1 MKTKLISCKLPPG
14 VNVSIWQNDDETEFK
29 GAIIPIALQLE
40 IPLHEE
46 AATVLKLLGLVKEAA
61 QTSIRPV
68 APGDGDLT
76 GSRIQGGGL
85 PDLTHLRALG
95 WSVAV
100 HNDYK
105 INGLH
110 MTFWLFTHPNGR
122 WVKGEGSSDEDALM
136 ECLRNALEES
146 STG

>member
-1 MKTKLISCKLPPG
+1 MK
-14 VNVSIWQNDDETEFK
+14 
-29 GAIIPIALQLE
+29 
-40 IPLHEE
+40 
-46 AATVLKLLGLVKEAA
+46 
-61 QTSIRPV
+61 
-68 APGDGDLT
+68 DLT
-76 GSRIQGGGL
+76 R
-85 PDLTHLRALG
+85 LRALG

-122 WVKGEGSSDEDALM
+122 WVKGEGASDEDALV
-136 ECLRNALEES
+136 ECLRGALEGA